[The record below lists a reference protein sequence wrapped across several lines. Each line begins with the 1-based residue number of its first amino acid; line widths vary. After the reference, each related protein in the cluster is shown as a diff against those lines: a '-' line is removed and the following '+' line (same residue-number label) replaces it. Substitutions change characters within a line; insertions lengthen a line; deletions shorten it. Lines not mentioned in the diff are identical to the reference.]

1 MKIETSNRKTVFMEL
16 FGICSFAKEDSGD
29 FIEVTEWS
37 NGEGFDINVSA
48 KGTGNQV
55 IQLTWGE
62 YKALK
67 KLVKAIEK
75 SL

>member
-1 MKIETSNRKTVFMEL
+1 MNIETSNRKAVFMEL
-16 FGICSFAKEDSGD
+16 FGICSFAKETSGD

-37 NGEGFDINVSA
+37 NGEGFDISLSS
-48 KGTGNQV
+48 KSCGTQT

-67 KLVKAIEK
+67 KLVKALNK
-75 SL
+75 

>member
-16 FGICSFAKEDSGD
+16 FGICSFAKENSGD

-37 NGEGFDINVSA
+37 NGEGFDISLSS
-48 KGTGNQV
+48 KSYGTQS

-67 KLVKAIEK
+67 KLVKALDK
-75 SL
+75 